1 MRISDWS
8 SDVCSSDL
16 FGLDGVQEADEL
28 LMAVALHVAADDGS
42 IEDVQ
47 GGEEGGRA
55 MPLIVVGHR
64 AGAPLL
70 QRQAGLGPV
79 ERLNLRL
86 LVERE
91 HDGVRRRIDIQ
102 HDYVAQLLDELRVVG
117 ELELPNPMR

>member
-1 MRISDWS
+1 MLVGGIVIEDY
-8 SDVCSSDL
+8 VNDL
-16 FGLDGVQEADEL
+16 ARRDFGLDGVQEADEL

-91 HDGVRRRIDIQ
+91 HDGVRRRIDRKSTR
-102 HDYVAQLLDELRVVG
+102 L
-117 ELELPNPMR
+117 N